1 MPQPV
6 DLGYAATLEPKLA
19 VDYFRSKGYDIT
31 WNWQEASAVTH
42 ARAFTVAK
50 AVRMDVLTSINSE
63 VDRALSEGTTER
75 DFIKTLTP
83 RLQAQGWWGKQM
95 IADSNGEI
103 EEAQLGS
110 PARLSTI
117 YRTNLA
123 TSYQAGRYQQQLA
136 SAKASRTGNIS
147 PSWMAIPVKVMRPCM
162 AGCSALTIPSGILF
176 IRQTTGDAVVA
187 SGH

>member
-83 RLQAQGWWGKQM
+83 RLQAQGLVGK
-95 IADSNGEI
+95 N
-103 EEAQLGS
+103 
-110 PARLSTI
+110 R
-117 YRTNLA
+117 
-123 TSYQAGRYQQQLA
+123 
-136 SAKASRTGNIS
+136 
-147 PSWMAIPVKVMRPCM
+147 
-162 AGCSALTIPSGILF
+162 
-176 IRQTTGDAVVA
+176 
-187 SGH
+187 